1 MLITFIYLPINT
13 DFYFYNNVLIF
24 LISFISNTFSAI
36 SGGGAGLIQ
45 LPALI
50 LFGLPYYQALATHK
64 VATVALGFGGSIRNF
79 KYLRNDIYVLWQIL
93 FFGTPGVILGSSIV
107 KLLSEEYL
115 YLILGLISIIIA
127 IYSFIKPSL
136 GLNSTNNI
144 INSQLKLKF
153 IIPIFF
159 IGILNGSVSSG
170 TGLLV
175 TILLIKTFK
184 IDFIRAVSLT
194 FFTVGIFW
202 NAIGA
207 FLLSRIGYIPT
218 NLLVILILGSFT
230 GGFFGAHLSNLKG
243 NKLIKNTFTIV
254 CLLVGAS
261 LLVKSIVSLIEI
273 NLWQMLEQQL

>member
-1 MLITFIYLPINT
+1 MLITLIYLPINT
-13 DFYFYNNVLIF
+13 DFYFYKNVLIF

-64 VATVALGFGGSIRNF
+64 AATVALGLGGSIRNF
-79 KYLRNDIYVLWQIL
+79 KYLKNDIYVLWQIL

-107 KLLSEEYL
+107 KYLSEQYL
-115 YLILGLISIIIA
+115 YLLLGLISIILA
-127 IYSFIKPSL
+127 IYSFRKPSL
-136 GLNSTNNI
+136 GLISTNNS
-144 INSQLKLKF
+144 INSQLKLRF
-153 IIPIFF
+153 IISLFF

-175 TILLIKTFK
+175 TILLIKIFK
-184 IDFIRAVSLT
+184 MDFLRAVSLT

-207 FLLSRIGYIPT
+207 FLLSRIGNIPT

-230 GGFFGAHLSNLKG
+230 GGYFGAHLSNLKG
-243 NKLIKNTFTIV
+243 NKLIKNTFTVV
-254 CLLVGAS
+254 CLFVGVS
-261 LLVKSIVSLIEI
+261 LLAKSLISLI
-273 NLWQMLEQQL
+273 

>member
-1 MLITFIYLPINT
+1 MLSPVFDSQISVDYSLYK
-13 DFYFYNNVLIF
+13 YFLIF
-24 LISFISNTFSAI
+24 FISFFSNTFSAI

-64 VATVALGFGGSIRNF
+64 VATVALGIGGSIRNF
-79 KYLRNDIYVLWQIL
+79 KSLKKDFYILLQLL
-93 FFGTPGVILGSSIV
+93 FFGTPGVILGTSVVYIF
-107 KLLSEEYL
+107 SEQYL
-115 YLILGLISIIIA
+115 YLVLGIISIFLA
-127 IYSFIKPSL
+127 FYSYFKSSF
-136 GLNSTNNI
+136 GMNSVVN
-144 INSQLKLKF
+144 KVPVKF
-153 IIPIFF
+153 NLRFLILIFL

-175 TILLIKTFK
+175 TILLIKTFEM
-184 IDFIRAVSLT
+184 DFLRAISLT

-207 FLLSRIGYIPT
+207 FFLSRLGTIPT

-243 NKLIKNTFTIV
+243 NKLIKNTFTVV
-254 CLLVGAS
+254 CLLVGIS
-261 LLVKSIVSLIEI
+261 LLIKSIYALFVD
-273 NLWQMLEQQL
+273 

>member
-1 MLITFIYLPINT
+1 MLITFINLPINT
-13 DFYFYNNVLIF
+13 DFYIHNNFLIF
-24 LISFISNTFSAI
+24 LISFISNTFSSI

-50 LFGLPYYQALATHK
+50 LFGIPYYQALATHK
-64 VATVALGFGGSIRNF
+64 VATVALGLGGSIRNF
-79 KYLRNDIYVLWQIL
+79 KNLKNDINVIWQIL
-93 FFGTPGVILGSSIV
+93 FFGTPGVILGSYIV
-107 KLLSEEYL
+107 IFLSEQYL
-115 YLILGLISIIIA
+115 YLILGLISIILA
-127 IYSFIKPSL
+127 IYSLRKPGL
-136 GLNSTNNI
+136 GLNSSNNI

-153 IIPIFF
+153 IISIFF

-184 IDFIRAVSLT
+184 MDFLRAVSLT

-207 FLLSRIGYIPT
+207 FCLTRIGYIPT

-230 GGFFGAHLSNLKG
+230 GGYFGAHLSNLKG
-243 NKLIKNTFTIV
+243 NKLIKDTFTVV
-254 CLLVGAS
+254 CVLVGVS
-261 LLVKSIVSLIEI
+261 LLVNSIGSLI
-273 NLWQMLEQQL
+273 

>member
-1 MLITFIYLPINT
+1 MLITLIYLPINT

-64 VATVALGFGGSIRNF
+64 VATVALGIGGSIRNF
-79 KYLRNDIYVLWQIL
+79 KNLKNDIYVLWQIL
-93 FFGTPGVILGSSIV
+93 LFGTPGVILGASIV
-107 KLLSEEYL
+107 RYLSEQYL
-115 YLILGLISIIIA
+115 YLILGLISIILA
-127 IYSFIKPSL
+127 IYSFNKPGL
-136 GLNSTNNI
+136 GLNSRKNI
-144 INSQLKLKF
+144 IKSQLELKF

-184 IDFIRAVSLT
+184 MDFLSAVSLT

-207 FLLSRIGYIPT
+207 FSLSRIGYIPT

-230 GGFFGAHLSNLKG
+230 GGYIGAHLSNLKG
-243 NKLIKNTFTIV
+243 NKLIKSTFTIV
-254 CLLVGAS
+254 CLLVGVS
-261 LLVKSIVSLIEI
+261 LLVKSIGSL
-273 NLWQMLEQQL
+273 L

>member
-1 MLITFIYLPINT
+1 MLITLIYLPINT

-64 VATVALGFGGSIRNF
+64 VATVALGIGGSIRNI
-79 KYLRNDIYVLWQIL
+79 KHLKNDSYVLWQIL
-93 FFGTPGVILGSSIV
+93 LFGTPGVILGASIV
-107 KLLSEEYL
+107 KFLSEQYL
-115 YLILGLISIIIA
+115 YLILGLFSIILA
-127 IYSFIKPSL
+127 IYSFHKPGL
-136 GLNSTNNI
+136 GLNSTKNI
-144 INSQLKLKF
+144 INSQLELKF

-184 IDFIRAVSLT
+184 MDFLRAVSLT

-207 FLLSRIGYIPT
+207 FFLSRIGYIPT

-230 GGFFGAHLSNLKG
+230 GGYFGAHLSNLKG
-243 NKLIKNTFTIV
+243 NKLIKNTFTVV
-254 CLLVGAS
+254 CLLVGVS
-261 LLVKSIVSLIEI
+261 LLAKSIVSLI
-273 NLWQMLEQQL
+273 

>member
-1 MLITFIYLPINT
+1 MLITLIYLPNNA
-13 DFYFYNNVLIF
+13 DLYFYNNVLIF

-64 VATVALGFGGSIRNF
+64 VATVALGLGGSIRNF
-79 KYLRNDIYVLWQIL
+79 KYLKNDIYVLWQIL
-93 FFGTPGVILGSSIV
+93 FFGTPGVILGASIV
-107 KLLSEEYL
+107 KFLSEQYL
-115 YLILGLISIIIA
+115 YLILGIISIVLA
-127 IYSFIKPSL
+127 IYTFSKSAL
-136 GLNSTNNI
+136 GLNSTKNI
-144 INSQLKLKF
+144 INSRLDLRF
-153 IIPIFF
+153 IIAIFL
-159 IGILNGSVSSG
+159 IGVLNGSLYSG

-184 IDFIRAVSLT
+184 VDFLKAGSLT

-207 FLLSRIGYIPT
+207 FSLSRIGYVPT

-230 GGFFGAHLSNLKG
+230 GGYFGAHLSNLKG
-243 NKLIKNTFTIV
+243 NKLIKNTFTVV
-254 CLLVGAS
+254 CLLVGVS
-261 LLVKSIVSLIEI
+261 LLVKSIGSLI
-273 NLWQMLEQQL
+273 

>member
-1 MLITFIYLPINT
+1 MLTTFIYLQKSN
-13 DFYFYNNVLIF
+13 DFYFYNKVLIF

-50 LFGLPYYQALATHK
+50 LSGLPYYQALATHK
-64 VATVALGFGGSIRNF
+64 VATVALGFGGSIRNY
-79 KYLRNDIYVLWQIL
+79 KSLRSDVYILWQIL
-93 FFGTPGVILGSSIV
+93 LFGTPGVVLGSSIV
-107 KLLSEEYL
+107 KFLSEQYL
-115 YLILGLISIIIA
+115 YLILGIFSIILA
-127 IYSFIKPSL
+127 IYSFRKPSL
-136 GLNSTNNI
+136 GLYSTTNI
-144 INSQLKLKF
+144 INSQIELRF

-175 TILLIKTFK
+175 TILLIKSFK
-184 IDFIRAVSLT
+184 MDFIRAVSLT

-207 FLLSRIGYIPT
+207 FFLSRIGYIPA

-230 GGFFGAHLSNLKG
+230 GGYFGAHLSNLKG
-243 NKLIKNTFTIV
+243 NKLIKNTFTVV
-254 CLLVGAS
+254 CLLVGVS
-261 LLVKSIVSLIEI
+261 LLVKSIGYLI
-273 NLWQMLEQQL
+273 

>member
-1 MLITFIYLPINT
+1 MLITFIYLPIKSVFYIYN
-13 DFYFYNNVLIF
+13 DFFIF

-64 VATVALGFGGSIRNF
+64 IATVALGLGGSVRNF
-79 KYLRNDIYVLWQIL
+79 KNLRNDINVLWQIL

-107 KLLSEEYL
+107 KFLSEQYL
-115 YLILGLISIIIA
+115 YLILGLISIILA
-127 IYSFIKPSL
+127 IYSFRKPGL
-136 GLNSTNNI
+136 GMNSTNNI
-144 INSQLKLKF
+144 INSQLELKF

-184 IDFIRAVSLT
+184 MDFLRAVSLT

-207 FLLSRIGYIPT
+207 FLLSRIGYVPI

-230 GGFFGAHLSNLKG
+230 GGYFGAHLSNLKG
-243 NKLIKNTFTIV
+243 NKLVKNTFTV
-254 CLLVGAS
+254 VSLLVGVS
-261 LLVKSIVSLIEI
+261 LLIKSIGFLI
-273 NLWQMLEQQL
+273 